1 MIDEK
6 IIIQCRKGNKRA
18 QKALF
23 KTYGQKMFVHCY
35 RYLKSKE
42 DSEEIVSDGFVKVFQ
57 NLNAFV
63 YKDSKSLEA
72 WIKRIMIN
80 ECLMFLRK
88 RKIIFL
94 DENQGLNVES
104 GIKSDGELEAKEI
117 YELILSLPAGY
128 RTIFNL
134 FAIEGYSHKE
144 IATMLNISEGTS
156 RSQLTK
162 ARMALKEK
170 VNKIN
175 S

>member
-1 MIDEK
+1 MVDQK
-6 IIIQCRKGNKRA
+6 IITKCIKGNKRA

-23 KTYGQKMFVHCY
+23 KAYAQKMFVHCY

-42 DSEEIVSDGFVKVFQ
+42 DAEEMVSEGFVKVFQ
-57 NLNAFV
+57 NLNSLV
-63 YKDSKSLEA
+63 YTDLRSLEA

-88 RKIIFL
+88 RKISFL
-94 DENQGLNVES
+94 DESKAVHVAS
-104 GIKSDGELEAKEI
+104 VIKSDGELEAKEI
-117 YELILSLPAGY
+117 YGLILNLPTGY

-134 FAIEGYSHKE
+134 FAIEGYTHKE
-144 IATMLNISEGTS
+144 ISEMLKISEGTS

-162 ARMALKEK
+162 ARKVLKEK

>member
-6 IIIQCRKGNKRA
+6 TFAKCLKGSKRA

-23 KTYGQKMFVHCY
+23 KAYAQKMFVHCY

-42 DSEEIVSDGFVKVFQ
+42 DAEEMVSDGFVKVFQ
-57 NLNAFV
+57 NLNSLV
-63 YKDSKSLEA
+63 YTDLKRLEA

-88 RKIIFL
+88 RKITFS
-94 DENQGLNVES
+94 DESKAMNVES
-104 GIKSDGELEAKEI
+104 GIKSDSELEAKEI
-117 YELILSLPAGY
+117 YGLILSLPTGY

-134 FAIEGYSHKE
+134 FAIEGYTHKE
-144 IATMLNISEGTS
+144 ISQMLKISEGTS

-162 ARMALKEK
+162 ARKVLKEK
-170 VNKIN
+170 VSKIN